1 MATRVLIRLNKVWN
15 TAILVIR
22 LLEGQIKSTKDK
34 NGVKRIRVKIL
45 PATLNKTCTAAALLA
60 LSFVPI
66 EANTASTVEPTL
78 LPKTTA
84 AENSQPTI
92 PV

>member
-1 MATRVLIRLNKVWN
+1 MLIRLNKVWN